1 MLCCWSSLFWYT
13 DYKSTRTFRT
23 AKGLVLG
30 QGDQKANPRPGHAVG
45 LLPSTFQFPP
55 HIQPRQT
62 HSPANTFI
70 FLSND
75 RNHDINHERPLKGQ
89 TGFYTHRARLN
100 CAAIFVKF
108 QTEWTTNT
116 VHTFRKY
123 QKKSAFSMPIYATPA
138 AEPMMRMD
146 PPVPAQ

>member
-30 QGDQKANPRPGHAVG
+30 EGDQKANPRPGHAVG

-75 RNHDINHERPLKGQ
+75 RYHDINHERLTNLKDKLDSTLREPEWIVLQFLSSSRQNGPQ
-89 TGFYTHRARLN
+89 TQYIPSAYTRRSLSFP
-100 CAAIFVKF
+100 CP
-108 QTEWTTNT
+108 
-116 VHTFRKY
+116 Y
-123 QKKSAFSMPIYATPA
+123 
-138 AEPMMRMD
+138 MRH
-146 PPVPAQ
+146 QLQNQL